1 MPDDREHRFRQL
13 YHEHYRTVQAYAVR
27 RVATPADVADVTA
40 EVFTTAWRR
49 LDDIPPP
56 PSDRLWLYGVA
67 RRVVAGQLRTAR
79 RFRRLIRRIEN
90 NFPAAPAYSE
100 FHQNELLFTAL
111 SSLPP
116 GEREALLLVT
126 WEQLP
131 HAEAAR
137 VLGCSAN
144 AVSIR
149 VHRARARLREALD
162 AQPTSARSG
171 GLK

>member
-1 MPDDREHRFRQL
+1 VPDDRERRFRQL
-13 YHEHYRTVQAYAVR
+13 YDEHYRPVQAYAIR

-67 RRVVAGQLRTAR
+67 RRVVARQFRTAK
-79 RFRRLIRRIEN
+79 RFRRLISRIED
-90 NFPAAPAYSE
+90 NFPAVPDHSE
-100 FHQNELLFTAL
+100 FEQNDRLFTAL
-111 SSLPP
+111 GSLPP

-131 HAEAAR
+131 HAEAAQ

-144 AVSIR
+144 AVGIR
-149 VHRARARLREALD
+149 VHRARARLREALGTN
-162 AQPTSARSG
+162 AASVRSG
-171 GLK
+171 GM